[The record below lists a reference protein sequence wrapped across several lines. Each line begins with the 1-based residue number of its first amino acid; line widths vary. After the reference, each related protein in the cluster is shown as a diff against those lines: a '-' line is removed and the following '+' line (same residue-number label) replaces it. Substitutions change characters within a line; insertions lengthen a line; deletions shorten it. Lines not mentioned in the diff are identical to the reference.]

1 MRYFSGNSTRFF
13 PRYDD
18 TILLNHIILQ
28 LKIVPSCCR
37 ENVQSVAFSYY
48 SVVAYLSMFSPLI
61 ISERK
66 MDVQVS
72 EPERDDY
79 LSNLSSAEL
88 QRFVDLANI
97 DEFIQE
103 IIEVRSVFFS
113 S

>member
-1 MRYFSGNSTRFF
+1 
-13 PRYDD
+13 
-18 TILLNHIILQ
+18 
-28 LKIVPSCCR
+28 
-37 ENVQSVAFSYY
+37 
-48 SVVAYLSMFSPLI
+48 
-61 ISERK
+61 